1 MASPL
6 IFYAK
11 TATIYAAVETDAG
24 TPIADAT
31 LFTAANVLFQAHDVS
46 MEVKPEMVQ
55 RQTDGPS
62 DQSIA
67 SVTGQV
73 SVSAKFSHRL
83 FGASAAGTAPKFSPL
98 WKACWLSE
106 TIVASTSVTYASS
119 IYGAP
124 SVTIG
129 FEVLSNDGT
138 TALRYVASGCGGSF
152 TLKGDKIQAP
162 LFVSYDFTGAFQLT
176 GGATTT
182 PVGALT
188 YPAETASSPK
198 FGEFQGTPTGLFLEE
213 CDSLEFNRGQK
224 AEMATSVL
232 NANGLLYALPT
243 GGDATIKV
251 GYRTRAK
258 SLLDT
263 LNRFAVGTRFANSV
277 KLGTTAGSIFTLSTS
292 ASAQFSSVTSKK
304 FGAAQG
310 YEATIGCH
318 RTETSSASD
327 AFTLA
332 FT

>member
-1 MASPL
+1 MANPL

-11 TATIYAAVETDAG
+11 TATIYAMAETTAG
-24 TPIADAT
+24 TPNSDAN
-31 LFTAANVLFQAHDVS
+31 LFVAANVLCQVHDVS
-46 MEVKPEMVQ
+46 MNINPNLVERKP
-55 RQTDGPS
+55 DGPS

-67 SVTGQV
+67 DVAGQV
-73 SVSAKFSHRL
+73 SVTAKFSHRL
-83 FGASAAGTAPKFSPL
+83 FGGTGAGVAPKYGAL

-106 TIVASTSVTYASS
+106 TIVTSTSVAYASN

-124 SVTIG
+124 SLTIG

-138 TALRYVASGCGGSF
+138 TALRYVMSGANGNF
-152 TLKGDKIQAP
+152 TFKGDKIQAP
-162 LFVSYDFTGAFQLT
+162 LMVTYDFMGAFQLT

-182 PVGALT
+182 PVGTLT
-188 YPAETASSPK
+188 YPAETATSPR

-224 AEMATSVL
+224 AEMATSTL
-232 NANGLLYALPT
+232 NANGLLYALPG
-243 GGDATIKV
+243 GGDATLKV

-258 SLLDT
+258 ASLDS

-277 KLGTTAGSIFTLSTS
+277 TLGTTAGSILTIATNSN
-292 ASAQFSSVTSKK
+292 AQFKSISTKN
-304 FGAAQG
+304 FGAAWG
-310 YEATIGCH
+310 YEATIGLH

-327 AFTLA
+327 AFTLT